1 MDKKIAFITD
11 LQHAERL
18 GKLKEDEENKKQ
30 KQASRAKKC
39 TKKKIDYQESESSMS
54 EREVE
59 TKSQSDIIEDEDF
72 KRKKKLLKHHHKIL
86 MLSLCCNLYGNQFC
100 YLPKKEIFYN
110 NGMDVFTKNTI
121 KTSKKQAFFI
131 AKLTFFSW

>member
-18 GKLKEDEENKKQ
+18 GKLKEDENKKQ

-72 KRKKKLLKHHHKIL
+72 TREK
-86 MLSLCCNLYGNQFC
+86 SC
-100 YLPKKEIFYN
+100 
-110 NGMDVFTKNTI
+110 
-121 KTSKKQAFFI
+121 
-131 AKLTFFSW
+131 